1 MFKKII
7 IPLLL
12 LILAVIL
19 LILLYPS
26 SREDSSIENQVVN
39 VSEEASS
46 SSFTESEITSYNREE
61 IEEYLKNNISALSPE
76 EAVLGGTWYVTSVEF
91 LSDYSANIYYE
102 DGHIARKLFVSFS
115 YNESSGVIINEL
127 KSISNDLENKEDDPF
142 ITNPIALPEEEIV
155 FCTMDAKMCPDGS
168 YVGRVAPD
176 CEFAPCP

>member
-7 IPLLL
+7 IPFLL

-26 SREDSSIENQVVN
+26 SREGSSIENQVVN
-39 VSEEASS
+39 EGEEASS
-46 SSFTESEITSYNREE
+46 SNFIEPDITSYNHEE
-61 IEEYLKNNISALSPE
+61 IEEYFKNNISALSPE

-91 LSDYSANIYYE
+91 LSDYAANVYYE
-102 DGHIARKLFVSFS
+102 DGHITRKLFVSFS

-127 KSISNDLENKEDDPF
+127 KLVSNDLENKEEYPLIIDS
-142 ITNPIALPEEEIV
+142 ITLPEEEMV